1 MISLMTQLWLFMTS
15 GILIGFLCLNVIP
28 DKYNLIHKLYLFG
41 KMKQYVDCY
50 IRSPYDLPK
59 RSGIML
65 CIVLSSSFIQ
75 PFTSPTALLGC
86 SSWSGPIDNFTTVL
100 VLSCITVHTCRRYIE
115 SRSVSIYSSA
125 TISILHYIAGFIHYF
140 SLSAIPTLE
149 SAVICNNTKLT
160 FKELHLSKLHLL
172 HLLGFLLFVVSS
184 WKQNHYCIMLSNL
197 RKKQANQIK
206 NTDYYIPDG
215 DLFKFISCPHFL
227 MEILI
232 HVSFS
237 MMSYFSNIPLLSL
250 LLFVITNQ
258 LISGFLN
265 HRWYKNMVPSYPQ
278 ERRAVIPFLF

>member
-1 MISLMTQLWLFMTS
+1 M
-15 GILIGFLCLNVIP
+15 CN
-28 DKYNLIHKLYLFG
+28 
-41 KMKQYVDCY
+41 
-50 IRSPYDLPK
+50 
-59 RSGIML
+59 SGIML

-75 PFTSPTALLGC
+75 PFTSPTTLLGC

-125 TISILHYIAGFIHYF
+125 TISILHYITGFIHYF
-140 SLSAIPTLE
+140 SLSAIPTVE
-149 SAVICNNTKLT
+149 SVVICNNTKLT

-197 RKKQANQIK
+197 RKKKANQIK

>member
-1 MISLMTQLWLFMTS
+1 MTIT
-15 GILIGFLCLNVIP
+15 LNQGLL
-28 DKYNLIHKLYLFG
+28 D
-41 KMKQYVDCY
+41 
-50 IRSPYDLPK
+50 S
-59 RSGIML
+59 
-65 CIVLSSSFIQ
+65 IQ
-75 PFTSPTALLGC
+75 
-86 SSWSGPIDNFTTVL
+86 
-100 VLSCITVHTCRRYIE
+100 
-115 SRSVSIYSSA
+115 SIA
-125 TISILHYIAGFIHYF
+125 FK
-140 SLSAIPTLE
+140 E
-149 SAVICNNTKLT
+149 LT

-197 RKKQANQIK
+197 RKKKANQIK

>member
-59 RSGIML
+59 RFFKHFYLFGMCNSGIML

-86 SSWSGPIDNFTTVL
+86 SSWS
-100 VLSCITVHTCRRYIE
+100 
-115 SRSVSIYSSA
+115 
-125 TISILHYIAGFIHYF
+125 
-140 SLSAIPTLE
+140 
-149 SAVICNNTKLT
+149 
-160 FKELHLSKLHLL
+160 
-172 HLLGFLLFVVSS
+172 VSS